1 MFRAI
6 VHQLLA
12 VLVLALGCLAT
23 QRWEVCVSAFIGGTC
38 IVLPNLMFAL
48 RLSASRG
55 RSPESYPTVF
65 FVGELVKLLSTIGL
79 IAAAA
84 VYLRWLVWPAMI
96 AGIVLAA
103 NATWIVPMV
112 LGRKAGN
119 GSQSKI

>member
-12 VLVLALGCLAT
+12 VLVLALGCLA
-23 QRWEVCVSAFIGGTC
+23 
-38 IVLPNLMFAL
+38 
-48 RLSASRG
+48 
-55 RSPESYPTVF
+55 SYPTVF

-79 IAAAA
+79 MAAAA